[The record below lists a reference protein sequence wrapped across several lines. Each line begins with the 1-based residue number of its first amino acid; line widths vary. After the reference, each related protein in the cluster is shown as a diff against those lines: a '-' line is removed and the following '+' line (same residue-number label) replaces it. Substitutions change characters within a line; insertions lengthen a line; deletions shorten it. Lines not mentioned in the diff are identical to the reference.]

1 MKRLLRNRHVK
12 PALRGIAS
20 VAMLAVLLNR
30 IELGRLFPRFD
41 PTDLLWLLAAF
52 AVTVAGVVLSALRW
66 QRVLAALGHSA
77 RLGSLVSHSFAGL
90 FVGNFLPSTIGGDVL
105 RVKRLASETGDSPG
119 TFASVVLERLTG
131 WIVLPVLTII
141 AITVNR
147 GLLRTPNWDLLPV
160 IAGTTLVLL
169 VALLVAASS
178 SRIGDRLAGNESWL
192 RFVSAVHLGLD
203 RFRRQP
209 GAVAEVLAVS
219 FVYQAAVVFSVFLG
233 AKALGIPVS
242 WSAVLAVVP
251 AVAILQVLPI
261 SISGLGVRE
270 GALVLFLAHVQL
282 GVRAEQAIAL
292 GLLFYGLNLAA
303 SLLGAPAFAVGARP
317 ARVHV

>member
-12 PALRGIAS
+12 PAARGIAS
-20 VAMLAVLLNR
+20 LAMLSVLLNR

-52 AVTVAGVVLSALRW
+52 VVTVSGVVLSALRW
-66 QRVLAALGHSA
+66 QRVLAALGQTT

-131 WIVLPVLTII
+131 WVVLPVLTII

-147 GLLRTPNWDLLPV
+147 GLLRIPNWDLLPV
-160 IAGTTLVLL
+160 IAGTTLALL
-169 VALLVAASS
+169 VGLLVAASNP
-178 SRIGDRLAGNESWL
+178 RVGQRLAGNESWL
-192 RFVSAVHLGLD
+192 RFVGAVHLGLD

-233 AKALGIPVS
+233 AKALDIPVS

-282 GVRAEQAIAL
+282 GVRAEEAIAL

-317 ARVHV
+317 ARVHA